1 MKSKEQQLLEE
12 AYELVQLNELFESPY
27 PFSEKMRGPRGED
40 VYTFSPTGN
49 PQEFPKYRVYFVVD
63 NYEGELDIRFDYQA
77 NPEAKP
83 TMDLTGSGNASRVMA
98 TVMTIA
104 KQYLDELLNV
114 LKDSNDF
121 DLQYAKITFSAKLSE
136 KGRVKFYDT
145 LANLLLRFLN
155 QKEETKHIQ
164 WSLESVVN
172 PTNTNSAKGYTIK
185 AKPKRPQSSAEEKTT
200 KPSLNKFLAPSS

>member
-27 PFSEKMRGPRGED
+27 PFSEKMRGLRGEE
-40 VYTFSPTGN
+40 VYVFSPTGN
-49 PQEFPKYRVYFVVD
+49 PQEFPKYRVFFALND
-63 NYEGELDIRFDYQA
+63 YEGELDIRFDYQA
-77 NPEAKP
+77 TAEAKP

-98 TVMTIA
+98 TVMAIT
-104 KQYLDELLNV
+104 KQHLDKLLNI

-145 LANLLLRFLN
+145 LATLLLRFLN
-155 QKEETKHIQ
+155 QKKETEHIY
-164 WSLESVVN
+164 WFLKTDEN
-172 PTNTNSAKGYTIK
+172 PTNTNSAKGYTI
-185 AKPKRPQSSAEEKTT
+185 AARPKRNQSPEEEKTT